1 MFCWRVFQLPVDM
14 PMGTNCAPFLAYLF
28 LYSYKIY
35 FIHVLL
41 KKNVKKLTRSFNFT
55 FHHIDDVLS
64 LSNCKFGNLVDRI
77 YPIELTIK
85 DITDTITSASL
96 LDLHFEIDNDGQ
108 LRTTLY
114 DKRDDFNF
122 PIANLQFICC
132 NIPTAP
138 GYGVCFSD
146 IPELMVVS

>member
-1 MFCWRVFQLPVDM
+1 M
-14 PMGTNCAPFLAYLF
+14 
-28 LYSYKIY
+28 
-35 FIHVLL
+35 
-41 KKNVKKLTRSFNFT
+41 
-55 FHHIDDVLS
+55 LS
-64 LSNCKFGNLVDRI
+64 LNNCKFGNLVDRI

>member
-1 MFCWRVFQLPVDM
+1 MRSTKLPNLQLFSES
-14 PMGTNCAPFLAYLF
+14 T
-28 LYSYKIY
+28 SSIWW
-35 FIHVLL
+35 
-41 KKNVKKLTRSFNFT
+41 NVKLK
-55 FHHIDDVLS
+55 
-64 LSNCKFGNLVDRI
+64 DR
-77 YPIELTIK
+77 
-85 DITDTITSASL
+85 
-96 LDLHFEIDNDGQ
+96 DNDGQ

-146 IPELMVVS
+146 KTLHRKLKVEQHEHH